1 MRSEV
6 RVTRSLRYGR
16 ASTLELEVAPQTL
29 LADALPAPG
38 VLADPM
44 AATIAAL
51 SNPRQYPPLSQS
63 VVPGDR
69 VVIAAQADIPCLPA
83 IVAGVTSVLD
93 QAGLE
98 QENRRVV
105 LADTSSTAG
114 EGRSVDG
121 DTLAGLAWE
130 WHDPSDKS
138 ALCYLAAEESGAPIY
153 LNRHLCDADVI
164 IPIGLLRPRGALG
177 YLGLHSGLFP
187 AFSDVATR
195 QRFSGWTAQAVLAA
209 RKKLRREAIE
219 VDWLLGLQLAM
230 QIVAGPGDTV
240 RHVLAGLLSELR
252 EEGRALAEAA
262 WACACPQRAD
272 FVVAAIGGGPSEQ
285 TWTNFARALHAALQV
300 SMPGGTIVLCTEIRC
315 RPGASLQRLSGS
327 DDDERLWR
335 RLHSDHTDDAA
346 AAALLLEH
354 RQSQHIYLLSEL
366 DAAVVEAWGIGS
378 VQDPREISRLSEHA
392 ASCLLLD
399 DAHRTVVR
407 LA

>member
-29 LADALPAPG
+29 LADGLPAPG

-285 TWTNFARALHAALQV
+285 TWTNFARPYTLRCRSACRAGRSCSAPKYGVGPARRCSDSVAATMTSVYGGGCIAIIRTMRLPRHCCWSTDRV
-300 SMPGGTIVLCTEIRC
+300 NTFTCSVNWMRRWWKPGG
-315 RPGASLQRLSGS
+315 S
-327 DDDERLWR
+327 
-335 RLHSDHTDDAA
+335 AA
-346 AAALLLEH
+346 FRILV
-354 RQSQHIYLLSEL
+354 R
-366 DAAVVEAWGIGS
+366 S
-378 VQDPREISRLSEHA
+378 VD
-392 ASCLLLD
+392 
-399 DAHRTVVR
+399 
-407 LA
+407 